1 MFLCIMKVYKVFFN
15 GDVAKCAV
23 PAPKLK
29 HGEVALS
36 ENSEKVIWYAIECR
50 DIATAL
56 EVAEKV
62 VKSLWGAGRI
72 MDRPK
77 TLDNLAAYICKN

>member
-1 MFLCIMKVYKVFFN
+1 MKVYKVYFA
-15 GDVAKCAV
+15 GDKARFAV

-29 HGEVALS
+29 HGDIELT
-36 ENSEKVIWYAIECR
+36 ENRDLVIWYAIECR
-50 DIATAL
+50 DLSTAL

-77 TLDNLAAYICKN
+77 TLTNLKAYLCSN